1 MSQSNFDPNQDP
13 YQQNPQPNQ
22 GHQPYPPG
30 YDPQQ
35 PGQGYP
41 QPGYGQPVYV
51 IQQPTDVNN
60 MAMLAHLS
68 GIAGFLIPLIF
79 WAVYKDKPGYE
90 RVRSAA
96 ARTFNLGVTLA
107 IIIFGSFLLL
117 VLLMVISL
125 IIGAQSQSGEPF
137 MLFFTM
143 FPILWLLIAGLGVT
157 AVVFHIIG
165 AVKANSGE
173 DYKYPLPTIPML
185 R

>member
-1 MSQSNFDPNQDP
+1 
-13 YQQNPQPNQ
+13 
-22 GHQPYPPG
+22 
-30 YDPQQ
+30 
-35 PGQGYP
+35 
-41 QPGYGQPVYV
+41 
-51 IQQPTDVNN
+51 
-60 MAMLAHLS
+60 
-68 GIAGFLIPLIF
+68 LIF

-96 ARTFNLGVTLA
+96 ARAFNLGVTLV
-107 IIIFGSFLLL
+107 IIIFSSFLLL

-125 IIGAQSQSGEPF
+125 ILGAQSQSGEPF

-185 R
+185 H

>member
-1 MSQSNFDPNQDP
+1 MSQSNFDPNQGP

-22 GHQPYPPG
+22 GYN
-30 YDPQQ
+30 PQQ
-35 PGQGYP
+35 PSQGYP

-60 MAMLAHLS
+60 TAMLAHLS

-96 ARTFNLGVTLA
+96 ARAFNLGVTMV
-107 IIIFGSFLLL
+107 ITIFSSFLLL
-117 VLLMVISL
+117 ALLMVISL

>member
-1 MSQSNFDPNQDP
+1 MRAPDYLRLPGSKNIWRVGGFGLSTSPGTKSTLRTFEEVREARNEESQVAS
-13 YQQNPQPNQ
+13 
-22 GHQPYPPG
+22 
-30 YDPQQ
+30 
-35 PGQGYP
+35 
-41 QPGYGQPVYV
+41 
-51 IQQPTDVNN
+51 
-60 MAMLAHLS
+60 
-68 GIAGFLIPLIF
+68 
-79 WAVYKDKPGYE
+79 AVSAKFTMTK
-90 RVRSAA
+90 SAA
-96 ARTFNLGVTLA
+96 ARAFNLGVTMV
-107 IIIFGSFLLL
+107 ITIFSSFLLL

-185 R
+185 H

>member
-22 GHQPYPPG
+22 GQQPYPPRYG
-30 YDPQQ
+30 PQQ
-35 PGQGYP
+35 SGQGYP

-107 IIIFGSFLLL
+107 IIIL
-117 VLLMVISL
+117 VHSCC
-125 IIGAQSQSGEPF
+125 
-137 MLFFTM
+137 
-143 FPILWLLIAGLGVT
+143 
-157 AVVFHIIG
+157 
-165 AVKANSGE
+165 
-173 DYKYPLPTIPML
+173 
-185 R
+185 

>member
-1 MSQSNFDPNQDP
+1 MSQSNPNFDPNQDP

-22 GHQPYPPG
+22 GQQPYPPG
-30 YDPQQ
+30 YGPQQ
-35 PGQGYP
+35 PSQGYP
-41 QPGYGQPVYV
+41 QPVYV

-96 ARTFNLGVTLA
+96 ARAFNLGVTMV
-107 IIIFGSFLLL
+107 ITIFSSFLLL
-117 VLLMVISL
+117 VLLMVISF

-185 R
+185 H

>member
-22 GHQPYPPG
+22 GQQPYPPG
-30 YDPQQ
+30 YNPQQ
-35 PGQGYP
+35 PSQGYP

-90 RVRSAA
+90 RVRNAA
-96 ARTFNLGVTLA
+96 ARAFNLGVT
-107 IIIFGSFLLL
+107 
-117 VLLMVISL
+117 MVITYFQFIPAAGSADGN
-125 IIGAQSQSGEPF
+125 IPHHRGAK
-137 MLFFTM
+137 
-143 FPILWLLIAGLGVT
+143 PIRRTIYAVLCDVSHTVASDRRLGRYRCRVP
-157 AVVFHIIG
+157 HYRG
-165 AVKANSGE
+165 G
-173 DYKYPLPTIPML
+173 
-185 R
+185 